1 MENKHKCERKVRES
15 WETFNLL
22 PQSMCSLHGNIWEIK
37 LKFGFVRSN
46 LCIQSINSYSVDRK
60 MKPAAPFQTVRP
72 ENEKAQKYYNL
83 HQHFFFFT
91 ASNNQKITWD
101 QLLHINTPLHKKPKE
116 KKKEKRKK
124 KKARDDSAASSSN
137 PSNQWFTKLCMLSL
151 LRGFRV
157 TLSGYAILSI
167 TLTVFHKAEKL
178 RSRCGVQISS

>member
-1 MENKHKCERKVRES
+1 MQET

-22 PQSMCSLHGNIWEIK
+22 PQSKCSLHGNVKTARYRSQTLEIK

-46 LCIQSINSYSVDRK
+46 LCIQSINSYSIDRK
-60 MKPAAPFQTVRP
+60 MKPAALFQTVRP

-101 QLLHINTPLHKKPKE
+101 QLLHINAPLHKKPKE
-116 KKKEKRKK
+116 KKNREKKER
-124 KKARDDSAASSSN
+124 KARDASAASSSN

-151 LRGFRV
+151 LRGFSV

-178 RSRCGVQISS
+178 RSRCCVQISS

>member
-116 KKKEKRKK
+116 KKKREKKEKK
-124 KKARDDSAASSSN
+124 GERWRS
-137 PSNQWFTKLCMLSL
+137 C
-151 LRGFRV
+151 
-157 TLSGYAILSI
+157 ILFKPEQSMI
-167 TLTVFHKAEKL
+167 HKALYAFTSPGFPCHSQRL
-178 RSRCGVQISS
+178 RHFINNTDSFP

>member
-1 MENKHKCERKVRES
+1 MQET

-22 PQSMCSLHGNIWEIK
+22 PQSKCSLHSNIWEIK

-46 LCIQSINSYSVDRK
+46 LCIQSINSYSINRK
-60 MKPAAPFQTVRP
+60 MKPAALFQTVRP

-83 HQHFFFFT
+83 HQHFFFT

-101 QLLHINTPLHKKPKE
+101 QLLHINAPLHKKPKE
-116 KKKEKRKK
+116 KKNREKKER
-124 KKARDDSAASSSN
+124 KARDASAASSSN

-151 LRGFRV
+151 LRDFSV

-167 TLTVFHKAEKL
+167 TLTVFYKAEKL